1 VKLHIEERTIN
12 LAEYIINTKATVRN
26 AAKHF
31 GISKSTVHTV
41 VTKMNVYFRG

>member
-1 VKLHIEERTIN
+1 MFDYIAERVIKE
-12 LAEYIINTKATVRN
+12 AEYIIETNSTVRV

-41 VTKMNVYFRG
+41 VT